1 MLKLIKKFAIMSH
14 KNVNHKYGD
23 FPYSYHLSMVVD
35 VANEFINYIPE
46 KDRETILSA
55 CWLHDTIE
63 DCRLTY
69 NDVKEVANIEV
80 AEIVYAL
87 SNEKGKN
94 RKERANDK
102 YYKGIRDTQY
112 ASFVKLCDRI
122 ANAKHSKKEKSKMFE
137 VYQKENDNFI
147 DQLFPNNIIGN
158 IFEVLALN
166 ALGDVFECDSSETV
180 A

>member
-1 MLKLIKKFAIMSH
+1 MLNLIKEFAIKSH
-14 KNVNHKYGD
+14 EDVNHKYGD
-23 FPYSYHLSMVVD
+23 LPYHYHLSMVVE

-55 CWLHDTIE
+55 CWMHDTIE

-69 NDVKEVANIEV
+69 NDVKEVAGIEV

-102 YYKGIRDTQY
+102 YYKGIRETQY

-122 ANAKHSKKEKSKMFE
+122 ANVKHSKKEKSKMFD
-137 VYQKENDNFI
+137 VYRKENDNFI
-147 DQLFPNNIIGN
+147 NQLFPNNRIGN

-166 ALGDVFECDSSETV
+166 MLEDVFECDSSQTV
-180 A
+180 L